1 MKLCQKCKK
10 EIAPDNFIGRQAQC
24 PSCGADLHCC
34 LNCTFYDRGSYN
46 NCLEP
51 QAERVL
57 DKSRSNFCDFSVL
70 NWFRKTPAR
79 LISVPKTSWKRYLKK
94 ALNKSAALILQTPL
108 QHSYRQQQN
117 HPAKYIIASD
127 RLAPL
132 SLPRHD
138 LL

>member
-34 LNCTFYDRGSYN
+34 LNCIFYDRGSYN

-57 DKSRSNFCDFSVL
+57 DKSRSNFCDFFSFKLVQKNSGTADFSAKDKL
-70 NWFRKTPAR
+70 EELF
-79 LISVPKTSWKRYLKK
+79 KK
-94 ALNKSAALILQTPL
+94 S
-108 QHSYRQQQN
+108 S
-117 HPAKYIIASD
+117 
-127 RLAPL
+127 
-132 SLPRHD
+132 
-138 LL
+138 